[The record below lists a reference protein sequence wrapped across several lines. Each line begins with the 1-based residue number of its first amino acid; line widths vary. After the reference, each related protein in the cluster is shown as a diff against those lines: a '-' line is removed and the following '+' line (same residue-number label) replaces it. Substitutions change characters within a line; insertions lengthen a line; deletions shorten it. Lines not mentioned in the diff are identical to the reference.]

1 MQESGA
7 RPRPPAMEI
16 TLKLKHTLAAGIAA
30 IALLAT
36 STGAFAALGITL
48 DDTEAF
54 ESADGDSEV
63 AFELDEHTFVNVIH
77 CKGGEYCLVRADDG
91 EGYVAAPDLA
101 LVNNAEDFEDEADDL
116 GVGEDDDDEDEDDEE
131 ADDDE

>member
-1 MQESGA
+1 
-7 RPRPPAMEI
+7 MEI

-30 IALLAT
+30 IALLA
-36 STGAFAALGITL
+36 SSSGAFAALGITL
-48 DDTEAF
+48 DDTEAH
-54 ESADGDSEV
+54 EAADGDSDV
-63 AFELDEHTFVNVIH
+63 AFQLDEHTFVNVIH

-116 GVGEDDDDEDEDDEE
+116 GVGEGDDDEDAEEDEEEEDDE
-131 ADDDE
+131 